1 MSRYKRKN
9 KFIAGDKVYILKNS
23 EKYTVFKIKNRKKFF
38 VLKVSNRSP
47 SKIFREINH
56 IKKLKKTSNFFSQ
69 KIPSIVKY
77 GKIKKGINKHKGYY
91 QMIYV
96 KGPTLSEIFQKN
108 QFYNINKIKL
118 FEHLSDSLINEVR
131 NAKCIKKKNAF
142 ELFRKLL
149 LEEYKKIIDKNLF
162 KNLLSRKN
170 ILVNNKSYLNISYCL
185 RKIFLSKNIK
195 YLRKKYNFICKI
207 NHWNFH
213 GGNIIFFQKSKKISN

>member
-1 MSRYKRKN
+1 MSRYKRK
-9 KFIAGDKVYILKNS
+9 KPFIAGDKVYILKNS

-131 NAKCIKKKNAF
+131 NAKCIKKERF

-149 LEEYKKIIDKNLF
+149 LEEYKKMLI
-162 KNLLSRKN
+162 
-170 ILVNNKSYLNISYCL
+170 
-185 RKIFLSKNIK
+185 KIFLKT
-195 YLRKKYNFICKI
+195 Y
-207 NHWNFH
+207 
-213 GGNIIFFQKSKKISN
+213 